1 MRRTIALL
9 IAIVFCSGCEGEPR
23 IPTLSTP
30 LPTTPPDPPSGPPS
44 LAAAQIG
51 GRVIEADFE
60 NPIPGAHVT
69 TADVCYEDRCGPADQ
84 PYSTVADEQ
93 GYFRLTANLPQ
104 GWRSLTLKVANPG
117 LEPTQ
122 LTVRPDSAV
131 FAVIKAYRL
140 ITIRPGESVQLRV
153 LHFHDTCGM
162 DGIPCRRMS
171 VEAPADEPINLEVF
185 PAQTEDVFGVM
196 VGPFPFSLPPLQ
208 TRLTVR
214 RGAAW
219 IVRYPAFM
227 SGTGM
232 VTVVARSGSA
242 R

>member
-1 MRRTIALL
+1 MAKRNVALL
-9 IAIVFCSGCEGEPR
+9 VAILVCGGCEGESR
-23 IPTLSTP
+23 IPTQYTP
-30 LPTTPPDPPSGPPS
+30 LPAAPSDPP
-44 LAAAQIG
+44 LAAAQIVAAQIG

-60 NPIPGAHVT
+60 NPVPGAHVT
-69 TADVCYEDRCGPADQ
+69 TADVCYEDRCGPGEQ

-117 LEPTQ
+117 VEPTQ

-140 ITIRPGESVQLRV
+140 ITIRPGESVRLRV

-171 VEAPADEPINLEVF
+171 VESPADDWINLEVF
-185 PAQTEDVFGVM
+185 PVDTQDVFGLM
-196 VGPFPFSLPPLQ
+196 VGPLPLSLPPLQ

-214 RGAAW
+214 RGVVW
-219 IVRYPAFM
+219 IGRTLALM

-232 VTVVARSGSA
+232 VTVVAR

>member
-9 IAIVFCSGCEGEPR
+9 IAIVVCCGCEAEPR

-30 LPTTPPDPPSGPPS
+30 VPTAPSEPPSDPP
-44 LAAAQIG
+44 LTAAQIG

-69 TADVCYEDRCGPADQ
+69 TADVCYEDRCGPAGQ

-93 GYFRLTANLPQ
+93 GYFSLTANLPKD
-104 GWRSLTLKVANPG
+104 WRFLTLKVSSPG
-117 LEPTQ
+117 VEATQ

-162 DGIPCRRMS
+162 DGIPCRRIN
-171 VEAPADEPINLEVF
+171 VEAQADESIDLEVF
-185 PAQTEDVFGVM
+185 PVQTDEVFGVT
-196 VGPFPFSLPPLQ
+196 VTFPFPQPSFQ

-219 IVRYPAFM
+219 IVRTLALM
-227 SGTGM
+227 SGPGM
-232 VTVVARSGSA
+232 VTVVARSGPAS
-242 R
+242 